1 MASSLVYHGLIR
13 AFLSLSWKKKMYLVQ
28 FWKTLTEYFGGI
40 GKKVEVLLS
49 IFCGTTISLKWKNYI
64 LMRAQWQNDKV
75 YQRTYINW
83 YNQLVMFTL
92 QCQKDRLA
100 GHCISWRF
108 NLIFQKW
115 LVNFLTKNYCKLHPK
130 CWLQW
135 LRENETFWLYIT

>member
-1 MASSLVYHGLIR
+1 MVWSEPS
-13 AFLSLSWKKKMYLVQ
+13 YLFPEKRKCILCK

-49 IFCGTTISLKWKNYI
+49 IFCGTTISLKWKYYI
-64 LMRAQWQNDKV
+64 LIRAQWQNDKF

-83 YNQLVMFTL
+83 YTQLVMFTL
-92 QCQKDRLA
+92 QCQKDKLV

-115 LVNFLTKNYCKLHPK
+115 LVNFLTESYCKPHTK
-130 CWLQW
+130 CCLQW
-135 LRENETFWLYIT
+135 LGENETFWLYIT

>member
-64 LMRAQWQNDKV
+64 LIRAQWQNDKF

-83 YNQLVMFTL
+83 YTQLVMFTL

-115 LVNFLTKNYCKLHPK
+115 LVNFLTKSYCKPHTK

-135 LRENETFWLYIT
+135 LGENETFWLYIT